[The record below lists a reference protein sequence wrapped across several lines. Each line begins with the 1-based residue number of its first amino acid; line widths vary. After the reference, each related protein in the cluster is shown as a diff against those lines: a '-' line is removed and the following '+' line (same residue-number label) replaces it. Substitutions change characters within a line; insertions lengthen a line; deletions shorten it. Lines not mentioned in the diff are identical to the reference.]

1 MRLKIIAP
9 IIILLL
15 STLPALSIE
24 LVIDFEK
31 AMDLAMKQN
40 KQIRMLKADNEYANL
55 QVKEAYS
62 GAMPVINAIGSYS
75 RYLVIP
81 EMESD
86 FVMDGKPV
94 SFKMA
99 LGRKNNYYGSIT
111 LDQPLWIAGKI
122 GIAIKIAK
130 LYKEVAEKRVALG
143 EDELKLQVTQVFY
156 GVIVAAEFMDLTKQ
170 TENQIESHLRNAKA
184 MFEEGVISEYA
195 LLRAEVE
202 LANFHPTVTASREAY
217 KMAMEGLRIVLGLE
231 PEEGFTVQGRLEDIS
246 PETIELEQALEI
258 AYDSRPDLQQISLQK
273 EMFDQLLQ
281 IEQRN
286 QYWPSFFLSLAYTR
300 QAQDDNFEFDNYF
313 WGDGVSAGISVAV
326 PLFDGFKTK
335 SRVQMA
341 KINLKKNG
349 LLTMQVR
356 DGIRMEIKSALSRI
370 YEAQDKLNAS
380 QKAVMQAEK
389 GYRIAEVRY
398 QEGISTQVELLDA
411 RLAQTQAQTSELA
424 AKYELIVAEAEFN
437 KAIGR

>member
-1 MRLKIIAP
+1 MAP
-9 IIILLL
+9 IFIMLL
-15 STLPALSIE
+15 STLPVLSAE
-24 LVIDFEK
+24 SVIDFEK

-40 KQIRMLKADNEYANL
+40 KQLRMLKADNEYANL

-62 GAMPVINAIGSYS
+62 GAMPVINAMGSYS

-81 EMESD
+81 EMEND
-86 FVMDGKPV
+86 FVMNGEPM

-99 LGRKNNYYGSIT
+99 LGRKNNYYGSLT

-130 LYKEVAEKRVALG
+130 IYKQVAEKSVALG
-143 EDELKLQVTQVFY
+143 EDELKLQVTQAFY
-156 GVIVAAEFMDLTKQ
+156 GVIVAKEFMDLTKQ
-170 TENQIESHLRNAKA
+170 TENQIESHLRNANA
-184 MFEEGVISEYA
+184 MFAEGVISEYD

-217 KMAMEGLRIVLGLE
+217 KMAREGLRIVLGLE
-231 PEEGFTVQGRLEDIS
+231 PGEEFAVQGGLEDIS
-246 PETIELEQALEI
+246 PDTIELEQALTA
-258 AYDSRPDLQQISLQK
+258 AYENRPDLQQITLQK
-273 EMFDQLLQ
+273 EMLDQVLK
-281 IEQRN
+281 IEERN
-286 QYWPSFFLSLAYTR
+286 QYWPSFFFSAAFTR
-300 QAQDDNFEFDNYF
+300 QAQEDNFAFNDYF

-341 KINLKKNG
+341 KINLRKNE
-349 LLTMQVR
+349 LLTLQVR
-356 DGIRMEIKSALSRI
+356 DGIRLQIKSAMSKL
-370 YEAQDKLNAS
+370 YEAQDKLTAS
-380 QKAVMQAEK
+380 RKAVMQAEK

-411 RLAQTQAQTSELA
+411 RLAQTQAQTMELS
-424 AKYELIVAEAEFN
+424 AKYDLIVAEAEFN
-437 KAIGR
+437 KAVGR